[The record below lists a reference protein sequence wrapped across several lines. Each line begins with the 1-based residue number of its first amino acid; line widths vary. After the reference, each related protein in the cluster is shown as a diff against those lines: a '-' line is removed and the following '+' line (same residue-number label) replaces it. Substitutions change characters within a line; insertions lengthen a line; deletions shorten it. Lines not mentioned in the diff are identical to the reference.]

1 MQVVFDAG
9 ECMDNEEILRPLLEK
24 GDLEQT
30 LEFVKMENK
39 SLTEVVSEGMNIVT
53 ASILADIPSVEKTAL
68 IQKVGSLFST
78 EDYCALLNKKVF
90 TISPEKRERLRT
102 QGLDLVKE
110 NTAQYLEWYNV
121 FDIAFPW
128 LPLSV
133 FEDFIGYLKNDKKLE
148 LDAETIE
155 QVKENF
161 LNSKRYSEREL
172 DKFFSSSL
180 FKGDA

>member
-1 MQVVFDAG
+1 M
-9 ECMDNEEILRPLLEK
+9 ENEEILRPLLEK

-30 LEFVKMENK
+30 LEFAKMENK
-39 SLTEVVSEGMNIVT
+39 RLTDIISEGMNIVT
-53 ASILADIPSVEKTAL
+53 ASVLADIPSVEKTSL
-68 IQKVGSLFST
+68 IQRVGTLFST
-78 EDYCALLNKKVF
+78 EEYCALLNKKIF
-90 TISPEKRERLRT
+90 TISPEKRERLRS
-102 QGLDLVKE
+102 QGLDLIKE
-110 NTAQYLEWYNV
+110 NTAQYSEWYNI

-133 FEDFIGYLKNDKKLE
+133 FEDFVVYLKNDKKLE

-180 FKGDA
+180 FKGEA

>member
-1 MQVVFDAG
+1 M
-9 ECMDNEEILRPLLEK
+9 
-24 GDLEQT
+24 
-30 LEFVKMENK
+30 
-39 SLTEVVSEGMNIVT
+39 
-53 ASILADIPSVEKTAL
+53 ADIPSVEKTAL

-161 LNSKRYSEREL
+161 LNSKRYFHLPYLREML
-172 DKFFSSSL
+172 SAVFRREFGRQYILLHKVVSL
-180 FKGDA
+180 VSLLICLLNT

>member
-1 MQVVFDAG
+1 
-9 ECMDNEEILRPLLEK
+9 MDNEEILRPLLEK

-39 SLTEVVSEGMNIVT
+39 RLSDVINEGMNIVT
-53 ASILADIPSVEKTAL
+53 ASVLADIPSVEKSSL
-68 IQKVGSLFST
+68 IQRVGTLFST
-78 EDYCALLNKKVF
+78 EEYCTLLNKKIF
-90 TISPEKRERLRT
+90 TISPEKRERLRS

-110 NTAQYLEWYNV
+110 NTAQYMEWYNI

-133 FEDFIGYLKNDKKLE
+133 FEDFVIYLKNDKKLE

-180 FKGDA
+180 FKGEA